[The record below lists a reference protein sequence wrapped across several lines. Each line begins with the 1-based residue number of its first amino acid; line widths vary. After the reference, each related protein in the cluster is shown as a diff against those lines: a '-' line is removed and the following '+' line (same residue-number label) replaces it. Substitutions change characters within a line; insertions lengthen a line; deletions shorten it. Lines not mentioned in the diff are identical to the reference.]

1 MEIDTMCAEF
11 FLENQDRL
19 FPKPVAEN
27 VEEALMFLQDCFAG
41 VFADVDELKEFME
54 DEGIDITE
62 YDDITE
68 ALEVFA
74 LPDGRY
80 LYVEA

>member
-1 MEIDTMCAEF
+1 MLDNVCAEF
-11 FLENQDRL
+11 FLNNQERL
-19 FPKPVAEN
+19 FDRRVVKDTQEAMEFLEDCMAE
-27 VEEALMFLQDCFAG
+27 VFESREKLLGYIEAEG
-41 VFADVDELKEFME
+41 VDFS
-54 DEGIDITE
+54 E

-68 ALEVFA
+68 ALEVFS

>member
-1 MEIDTMCAEF
+1 MELDTICAEV
-11 FLENQDRL
+11 FLKNQDRL

-27 VEEALMFLQDCFAG
+27 VEEAFEFLQDCFAC
-41 VFADVDELKEFME
+41 VFANTDELKEFME
-54 DEGIDITE
+54 EEGIDITE